1 MEIKLKKQEE
11 AEQRELEA
19 DDDENSVRNIV
30 WLEMDFVKAYWD
42 PNNKVV
48 TFLLQEMYQM

>member
-30 WLEMDFVKAYWD
+30 WLEMDFVIWI
-42 PNNKVV
+42 PISFHKVV
-48 TFLLQEMYQM
+48 TFLLQETYQM